1 MEFKNF
7 LKAAA
12 LTAAVASSA
21 SVHAGPNPYTECGL
35 GAIIFNNPSVIDDVP
50 IAAAIS
56 NVIWDLGTTAV
67 TSATATPETC
77 TGSAVATAMFMNDSY
92 DSLVEE
98 TARGEG
104 EHLSAM
110 LSMAGCASA
119 EQTQA
124 AALIRSDVADVVTTE
139 GYQATSQLEKS
150 SAYYDA
156 MQRNVAATCVNSG
169 V

>member
-12 LTAAVASSA
+12 LTAVVASSA
-21 SVHAGPNPYTECGL
+21 SVNANPNPYTECGI
-35 GAIIFNNPSVIDDVP
+35 GALVFNNPDVIDDVP
-50 IAAAIS
+50 IAAVIT
-56 NVIWDLGTTAV
+56 NIIWDLGTTAV
-67 TSATATPETC
+67 ISATATPETC
-77 TGSAVATAMFMNDSY
+77 TGAAIETAMFINDSY

-110 LSMAGCASA
+110 LSMAGCATA
-119 EQTQA
+119 EQSQA
-124 AALIRSDVADVVTTE
+124 AALIRSDVADVVTAE
-139 GYQATSQLEKS
+139 GYQATTQLEKS